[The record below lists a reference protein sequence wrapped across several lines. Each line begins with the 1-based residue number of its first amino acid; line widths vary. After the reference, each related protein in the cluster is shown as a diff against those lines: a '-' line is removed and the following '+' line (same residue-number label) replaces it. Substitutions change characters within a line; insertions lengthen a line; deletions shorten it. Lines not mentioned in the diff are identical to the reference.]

1 MSSFT
6 IATAAQLLERHHLL
20 REIIHTGG
28 WTLDASDVPGADNP
42 IAAVTYDTRTVAPGS
57 MLFVKGRF
65 RPEFLDGIDGRG
77 LAVYVAENDH
87 SDRTA
92 APGLIVDDVHKAM
105 SLLSAE
111 FYGRP
116 QDELTVIGIT
126 GTKGKTTTAYLVHA
140 ILNDYSNQRAALF
153 SSEQTCLDGRTYTDS
168 KLTTPESLD
177 AFRMMRQ
184 AADNGMRYLV
194 MEVSSQAY
202 KVHRVHGLTFDIG
215 AFLNISPDHISPIE
229 HPTFEDYLHC
239 KRQLITNS
247 KTLVLDAACDH
258 HRLLMQ
264 DAAMADVPVAQY
276 AFLDGTDGNGTDSTA
291 GTDSRSGARD
301 LFVAARP
308 DPHNRMGFLLTADG
322 AELGSFELAMPGTFN
337 IANAAAAVAMA
348 LKAGVP
354 ATDPAIHAIERVSV
368 PGRMERITAGGNLVV
383 YVDFA
388 HNYLSCKA
396 LVDEALRAYG
406 DRNPRITLVAGSTG
420 GKAIDRREGIVKG
433 ADGRAEAFYFT
444 LDDPNFEDPT
454 AIAEQMRSY
463 VTDPHAETH
472 VIVPR
477 EDAIRAAIEDARRHA
492 DRFNVVLLAGKG
504 HERRNIINGKPV
516 PYEGDAPIA
525 RRLLGL

>member
-1 MSSFT
+1 MSAFT

-111 FYGRP
+111 FYDRP

-202 KVHRVHGLTFDIG
+202 
-215 AFLNISPDHISPIE
+215 
-229 HPTFEDYLHC
+229 
-239 KRQLITNS
+239 
-247 KTLVLDAACDH
+247 
-258 HRLLMQ
+258 Q

-322 AELGSFELAMPGTFN
+322 AELGPFELAMPGTFN

-463 VTDPHAETH
+463 VTDPRAETH

>member
-1 MSSFT
+1 MSAFT

-184 AADNGMRYLV
+184 AADNGMRY
-194 MEVSSQAY
+194 
-202 KVHRVHGLTFDIG
+202 
-215 AFLNISPDHISPIE
+215 ISPDHISPIE

-264 DAAMADVPVAQY
+264 DAAMAGVPVAQY
-276 AFLDGTDGNGTDSTA
+276 AFLDGTDGNGTDDTTGA
-291 GTDSRSGARD
+291 DSRSGTRD

-322 AELGSFELAMPGTFN
+322 EELGPFELAMPGTFN

-354 ATDPAIHAIERVSV
+354 ATDPAIHAIERVNV

-454 AIAEQMRSY
+454 AIAEEMRSY

-516 PYEGDAPIA
+516 PYEGDGPIA

>member
-1 MSSFT
+1 MSAFT

-65 RPEFLDGIDGRG
+65 RPEFLDGIDERG

-111 FYGRP
+111 FYDRP

-202 KVHRVHGLTFDIG
+202 
-215 AFLNISPDHISPIE
+215 HISPIE

-264 DAAMADVPVAQY
+264 DAAMAGVPVAQY
-276 AFLDGTDGNGTDSTA
+276 AFLDGADDAA
-291 GTDSRSGARD
+291 GADSRSGIRN

-322 AELGSFELAMPGTFN
+322 EELGPFELAMPGTFN

-354 ATDPAIHAIERVSV
+354 ATDPAIHAIERVNV

-433 ADGRAEAFYFT
+433 TDGRAEAFYFT

-454 AIAEQMRSY
+454 SIAEEMRSY

-516 PYEGDAPIA
+516 PYEGDGPIA

>member
-1 MSSFT
+1 MSAFT
-6 IATAAQLLERHHLL
+6 IAAAAQLLNQHHLL
-20 REIIHTGG
+20 REIIQNGS
-28 WTLDASDVPGADNP
+28 WTLDASDIPGANDP
-42 IAAVTYDTRTVAPGS
+42 IASITYDTRSVEPGS

-65 RPEFLDGIDGRG
+65 RPEFLDGIDERG
-77 LAVYVAENDH
+77 LAAYVAETDH

-92 APGLIVDDVHKAM
+92 ATGLIVNNVHQAM

-116 QDELTVIGIT
+116 QDSLTIVGIT
-126 GTKGKTTTAYLVHA
+126 GTKGKTTTAYLTHA
-140 ILNDYSNQRAALF
+140 ILDAYSGHRAALF
-153 SSEQTCLDGRTYTDS
+153 SSEQTCLDGRTYTTS

-177 AFRMMRQ
+177 SFRMMRQ
-184 AADNGMRYLV
+184 AVDHGMRYLV

-202 KVHRVHGLTFDIG
+202 KVHRVHGLTFDVG
-215 AFLNISPDHISPIE
+215 AFLNISPDHISDIE
-229 HPTFEDYLHC
+229 HPTFEDYFYC
-239 KRQLITNS
+239 KRQIIANS
-247 KTLVLDAACDH
+247 KTLVLDSSCDH

-264 DAAMADVPVAQY
+264 TAAMAGVPVAQY
-276 AFLDGTDGNGTDSTA
+276 AFLDGDASGSDS
-291 GTDSRSGARD
+291 D
-301 LFVAARP
+301 LSVFARP
-308 DPHNRMGFLLTADG
+308 DPDNRMGFILTVDG
-322 AELGSFELAMPGTFN
+322 TDLGSFELSMPGTFN

-348 LKAGVP
+348 VKAGVP
-354 ATDPAIHAIERVSV
+354 VHDPAIHAVEHVSV
-368 PGRMERITAGGNLVV
+368 PGRMERITAGDGLVI

-444 LDDPNFEDPT
+444 LDDPNFEDPK
-454 AIAEQMRSY
+454 AIAEEMRSY

-477 EDAIRAAIEDARRHA
+477 EEAIEAAIEDARRHA

-504 HERRNIINGKPV
+504 HERRNIIDGKAV
-516 PYEGDAPIA
+516 PYEGDAVVA
-525 RRLLGL
+525 RRVLQGFAAH

>member
-1 MSSFT
+1 MSAFT
-6 IATAAQLLERHHLL
+6 IATAVQLLERHHLL
-20 REIIHTGG
+20 REIVHTGG
-28 WTLDASDVPGADNP
+28 WTLDACDVPGADDP
-42 IAAVTYDTRTVAPGS
+42 ITAVTYDTRTVAPGT

-65 RPEFLDGIDGRG
+65 RPEFLDGIDERG
-77 LAVYVAENDH
+77 LAVYVAETDH

-116 QDELTVIGIT
+116 QDELTIIGIT
-126 GTKGKTTTAYLVHA
+126 GTKGKTTTAYLTHA
-140 ILNDYSNQRAALF
+140 ILNAHSDGRCALF
-153 SSEQTCLDGRTYTDS
+153 SSVDNCLDGRTYEESD
-168 KLTTPESLD
+168 LTTPESLD

-215 AFLNISPDHISPIE
+215 AFLNISPDHISDIE
-229 HPTFEDYLHC
+229 HPTFEDYFRC
-239 KRQLITNS
+239 KRQLIANS
-247 KTLVLDAACDH
+247 RTLVLDADCDH

-264 DAAMADVPVAQY
+264 TAAAHDVPVAQF
-276 AFLDGTDGNGTDSTA
+276 AF
-291 GTDSRSGARD
+291 RESGDEGSPSSD
-301 LFVAARP
+301 LFVAACP
-308 DPHNRMGFLLTADG
+308 DPHNRMGFLLTVDG
-322 AELGSFELAMPGTFN
+322 TDLGPFELSMPGTFN

-348 LKAGVP
+348 VKAGVP
-354 ATDPAIHAIERVSV
+354 ASDPAIHAIERVSV
-368 PGRMERITAGGNLVV
+368 PGRMERITAGDNLVV

-406 DRNPRITLVAGSTG
+406 DRDPRITLVAGSTG

-477 EDAIRAAIEDARRHA
+477 EDAIAAALEDARRHA

-516 PYEGDAPIA
+516 PYEGDGPIA
-525 RRLLGL
+525 RRVLGL

>member
-1 MSSFT
+1 MSAFT

-239 KRQLITNS
+239 KRQ
-247 KTLVLDAACDH
+247 
-258 HRLLMQ
+258 
-264 DAAMADVPVAQY
+264 VPVAQY
-276 AFLDGTDGNGTDSTA
+276 AFLDGTDGNGTDDTTGA
-291 GTDSRSGARD
+291 DSRSGTRD

-322 AELGSFELAMPGTFN
+322 EELGPFELAMPGTFN

-454 AIAEQMRSY
+454 AIAEEMRSY